1 MAPMTVK
8 IIAADDWERR
18 ATELLGATRR
28 ATRVRGFAPWNP
40 REETKPLLVQINAVL
55 HEYVSYLPLTIRQVF
70 YRLVGAHGYQKTEA
84 SYERLAEVLNRA
96 RRARLVAM
104 DAIRDDGGLTR
115 GGTGWVSVDDF
126 LASIRDQAEYFRLDR
141 TAGQK
146 KRLAVFCEAAG
157 MVPQLETICG
167 PFDVKVVSSGGF
179 ESVTE
184 KYRVAEELASD
195 RPTEVLQVGD
205 LDPSGLHLFLAFA
218 EDVEAF
224 AHQLGSGEISFT
236 RLAVTPEQV
245 ARLGLETAPPKATD
259 RRAFRGET
267 CQAEAIAPDVLAQIL
282 RDAIDVRID
291 QRALQAVKRREQVA
305 RRELLARFGS
315 GGPP

>member
-1 MAPMTVK
+1 MHDELNTN
-8 IIAADDWERR
+8 WERR
-18 ATELLGATRR
+18 ATELLGTMRR
-28 ATRVRGFAPWNP
+28 ATRVRGFALWKP
-40 REETKPLLVQINAVL
+40 REETKRLLAQINAVL
-55 HEYVSYLPLTIRQVF
+55 NEYVEYLPLTIRQVF
-70 YRLVGAHGYQKTEA
+70 YRLVGAHGYPKTEGG
-84 SYERLAEVLNRA
+84 YDRLGETLNRA
-96 RRARLVAM
+96 RRARLVPM
-104 DAIRDDGGLTR
+104 DAIRDDGGLTE
-115 GGTGWVSVDDF
+115 GGTGWTSVDAF

-146 KRLAVFCEAAG
+146 SRLAVFCEAAG
-157 MVPQLETICG
+157 MVPQLNTVCD
-167 PFDVKVVSSGGF
+167 PFDIKVVSSGGY

-195 RPTEVLQVGD
+195 RPTEVLHIGD

-224 AHQLGSGEISFT
+224 AYELGSGDITFT

-245 ARLGLETAPPKATD
+245 ERLGLETAPPKATD
-259 RRAFRGET
+259 RRAFRGGT

-282 RDAIDVRID
+282 GDAINALIN

-305 RRELLARFGS
+305 RRELLARFA
-315 GGPP
+315 P